1 MVILILFWLLLCGV
15 VAYVASGRGH
25 SGLLFFLVSM
35 FLSPLVGLILA
46 LLIPTRKQRSALDYS
61 NSTGSVADEIK
72 KLQELVHSGAI
83 TQAEFESKKRQ
94 LMSY

>member
-1 MVILILFWLLLCGV
+1 MIILLIFWLILCGV

-35 FLSPLVGLILA
+35 VLSPLVGLILA
-46 LLIPTRKQRSALDYS
+46 LVIPTKKTRGALEHSDTVY
-61 NSTGSVADEIK
+61 SVADEIK

-83 TQAEFESKKRQ
+83 TQAEFESRKRQ

>member
-1 MVILILFWLLLCGV
+1 MVILLLFWFILCGV
-15 VAYVASGRGH
+15 VAYVASNRGH

-35 FLSPLVGLILA
+35 VLSPLVGLILA
-46 LLIPTRKQRSALDYS
+46 LVIPTKKQRGSLDYTG
-61 NSTGSVADEIK
+61 STGSVADEIK